1 MSKDTVEVPKK
12 HTKSMQQVFEMIEV
26 GTIYTSYQEM
36 WEDLLE
42 AAQSWNPEDDDK
54 IR

>member
-12 HTKSMQQVFEMIEV
+12 HTRAMQQIFEMIED

-36 WEDLLE
+36 WDDLIE
-42 AAQSWNPEDDDK
+42 AALSQNTKDGN
-54 IR
+54 